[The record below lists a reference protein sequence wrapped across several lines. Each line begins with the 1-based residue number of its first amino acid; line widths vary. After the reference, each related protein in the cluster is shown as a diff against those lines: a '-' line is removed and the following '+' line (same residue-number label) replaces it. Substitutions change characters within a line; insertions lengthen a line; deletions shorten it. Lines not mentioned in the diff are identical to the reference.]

1 MGLEALLEAVDRV
14 LGPFR
19 GLISGSPASA
29 LALVGISIL
38 LVMGFVYLIYGLVK
52 LGRLVW
58 SMRVRSFILGLT
70 LLGVAL
76 VVLSVVLP

>member
-19 GLISGSPASA
+19 GLLSGSPAPA
-29 LALVGISIL
+29 LALVGVSIL

-58 SMRVRSFILGLT
+58 NMRVRSFMLGLT

>member
-19 GLISGSPASA
+19 GLLSGSPAFA

-58 SMRVRSFILGLT
+58 SMRVRSFMLGLT